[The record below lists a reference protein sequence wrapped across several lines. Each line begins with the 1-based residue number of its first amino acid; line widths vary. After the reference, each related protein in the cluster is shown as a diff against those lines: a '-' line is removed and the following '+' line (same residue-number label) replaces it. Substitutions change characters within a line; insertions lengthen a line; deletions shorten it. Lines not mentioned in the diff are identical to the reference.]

1 MNDSILDSVSFLY
14 TVTDV
19 LTYCVVSLII
29 SSLFFTNVFLY
40 YCIYII
46 LIAIDGV
53 EIMSKKTDWEKV
65 IRDTVSQIICAIKT
79 PSPRP
84 KQTNCPNPRAR
95 ICILILM
102 GITLLFS
109 GIGIYS
115 WIIIIMLFIILTFV

>member
-1 MNDSILDSVSFLY
+1 
-14 TVTDV
+14 
-19 LTYCVVSLII
+19 
-29 SSLFFTNVFLY
+29 
-40 YCIYII
+40 
-46 LIAIDGV
+46 
-53 EIMSKKTDWEKV
+53 MSKKTDWEKV

-84 KQTNCPNPRAR
+84 KQPNCPNPRAR